1 MISSIH
7 LYLQPCCGSC
17 TIRQPGEIAWFRP
30 QLHQMVYLAHFELGD
45 ILLGDRICDVGTVET
60 GGLYIFMCII
70 PACIIFEFSGDPPCY
85 RIFGLPL
92 LELRSKMLRM
102 LASGWPMW
110 SSQPGQKKRIER
122 LGPNFFKILFT
133 RVSPCACTR
142 ITCMFMQ
149 GTRSRSSVLRVFV
162 MPSPAMPRWPAKATM
177 SLVCHTTI
185 MIMHAL
191 PYICSIQQFF
201 GVHVPCTCGLM

>member
-110 SSQPGQKKRIER
+110 SSQPGQKK
-122 LGPNFFKILFT
+122 T
-133 RVSPCACTR
+133 A
-142 ITCMFMQ
+142 
-149 GTRSRSSVLRVFV
+149 SRDLARTFSRYY
-162 MPSPAMPRWPAKATM
+162 
-177 SLVCHTTI
+177 
-185 MIMHAL
+185 L
-191 PYICSIQQFF
+191 P
-201 GVHVPCTCGLM
+201 GLVHVHVLGSRVCLCKALAAGVLC